1 MMNTILLSASH
12 PEVMTPENEAT
23 NVLLIVAIVV
33 LAMVNIAMLIL
44 EIHRKRAA
52 KSEVS
57 MDVDDYLTL
66 ILEQL
71 DQVAKDAIKIASL
84 NKNDFDTE
92 DEYYLAIL
100 AVAKERLFECGAEY
114 GLSTNVL
121 KLIDSMKLDSY
132 IIDAIKVCT
141 RKSEFIEDTKDIGV
155 SEWVAES
162 FNENEE
168 ASEEV
173 SNNETEVTDIG
184 KELASIYDDE

>member
-1 MMNTILLSASH
+1 MMNTILLSVSH

-92 DEYYLAIL
+92 DEYYLAIF

-141 RKSEFIEDTKDIGV
+141 RKSEFIEDTKDIGT
-155 SEWVAES
+155 SESMTES
-162 FNENEE
+162 FDENEKT
-168 ASEEV
+168 SEIV